1 MSHPLPFDTSVTT
14 KAASLTR
21 PILLTWA
28 IAAIVLT
35 LVALPAIAILKLP
48 DPDDT
53 MRLME
58 VRDWLA
64 GQSWWDV
71 AQHKLNHGD
80 FPMHW
85 SRLVDLPLAAAL
97 LALRPLLGDPLAT
110 RVTLVAV
117 PLVTLLAAMAL
128 AAVVTRR
135 VADDATARLAMILLP
150 LSAPILYQI
159 RPLRIDHHGW
169 QIVLALAAAALLL
182 APSTARR
189 GALAGLSLAALLT
202 ISLEGLPLV
211 AAIVAIAG
219 AAWAIQPER
228 RGFFLALT
236 WSLFAAAV
244 VLHAATRGPEMWLPV
259 CDAIAPAWLA
269 MLGAAAIGVTAA
281 TGVVRG
287 GPIMRFAALGVAG
300 IATAA
305 TLLLSDPACI
315 RGPFATLPPIVYDF
329 WYLNVPEGRPIW
341 EQTPY
346 WAAMSIGLPLI
357 GLYGT
362 IRALRASTGAARTRW
377 LLLFALLAA
386 ATLLSLL
393 VNRAS
398 ATANALALPGAA
410 ALLLAML
417 TRARAIRS
425 PARRLLATAGA
436 LLVASP
442 GQAAGIMLVAGGA
455 LASST
460 PSAIGPGSD
469 RPSCDAFAD
478 IRAIDRLPAG
488 LVYAPIDVTPEII
501 AMTRHRAIAGGYHRG
516 ALPLA
521 NVLTTFTGSPPA
533 ARRAIMASGANY
545 VAFCPGLAEG
555 AIYRKLAPAGFWAR
569 LERGERF
576 DWLQR
581 VDLPGPALAWRVVR
595 PLPTPPALT

>member
-1 MSHPLPFDTSVTT
+1 ML
-14 KAASLTR
+14 AR
-21 PILLTWA
+21 PILVTWA
-28 IAAIVLT
+28 IAATILI
-35 LVALPAIAILKLP
+35 LVALPAIAVLKLP
-48 DPDDT
+48 DPDDM

-71 AQHKLNHGD
+71 AQHKLNRGN

-85 SRLVDLPLAAAL
+85 SRLVDLPLAATL
-97 LALRPLLGDPLAT
+97 LALRPLLSDPLAI
-110 RVTLVAV
+110 RGTLVIV
-117 PLVTLLAAMAL
+117 PLLTLLAAMA
-128 AAVVTRR
+128 AAAMVTRR
-135 VADDATARLAMILLP
+135 AADGATARLAMILLP

-169 QIVLALAAAALLL
+169 QIVLTLAATALLL
-182 APSTARR
+182 APPTARR

-202 ISLEGLPLV
+202 ISLEGLP
-211 AAIVAIAG
+211 IVTMIVVVAG
-219 AAWAIQPER
+219 AAWAFQPDR
-228 RGFFLALT
+228 RAFLLALI
-236 WSLFAAAV
+236 WSLFVGALT
-244 VLHAATRGPEMWLPV
+244 LHAVTRGPALWLPV

-281 TGVVRG
+281 VGTTRF
-287 GPIMRFAALGVAG
+287 GPLARLAALGIAG
-300 IATAA
+300 VATAT
-305 TLLLSDPACI
+305 TLFLTDPACLK
-315 RGPFATLPPIVYDF
+315 GPFATLPPIVYDF

-341 EQTPY
+341 EQTHY
-346 WAAMSIGLPLI
+346 WAAMSIGLPLA

-362 IRALRASTGAARTRW
+362 IRALRLSTGAARTRW
-377 LLLFALLAA
+377 LLLLALLAA
-386 ATLLSLL
+386 ATVLSLL

-425 PARRLLATAGA
+425 PTKRLFATAGA

-442 GQAAGIMLVAGGA
+442 GQAAGIALVAGGA
-455 LASST
+455 LSSSAYHPTAPASN
-460 PSAIGPGSD
+460 

-516 ALPLA
+516 AIPLA
-521 NVLTTFTGSPPA
+521 NVLTTFTGSPLS
-533 ARRAIMASGANY
+533 ARRMILASGADY

-555 AIYRKLAPAGFWAR
+555 AIYHRLAPNGFWAR

-576 DWLQR
+576 DWLQPI
-581 VDLPGPALAWRVVR
+581 DLQSPALAWRVVR
-595 PLPTPPALT
+595 PLPSAPARP